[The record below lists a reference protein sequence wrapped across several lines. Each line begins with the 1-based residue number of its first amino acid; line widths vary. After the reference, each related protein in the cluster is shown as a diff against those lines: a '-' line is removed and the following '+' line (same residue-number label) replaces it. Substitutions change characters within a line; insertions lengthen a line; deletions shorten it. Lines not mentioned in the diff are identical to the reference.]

1 MMLFEFSPKA
11 HDGSHRAHGDEGQAA
26 LPRTAE
32 EVFYRYAARVYGV
45 ARRMLGNAADAEDVT
60 QDVLL
65 QVVRRLDTFR
75 GEALFT
81 TWLDRVT
88 VNAALAHRRGRAR
101 RRERQLDAPLD
112 GLPGACV
119 SRRGAAPRGPERVAL
134 DRETWAL
141 VERAIARMPEIYR
154 DVYVLAD
161 VEGLAN
167 AEVGGLLGLS
177 LAAVKSR
184 LHRARLLMRAAL
196 APYFES
202 PLGRRS
208 SASLC

>member
-1 MMLFEFSPKA
+1 MLEQHWPIIA
-11 HDGSHRAHGDEGQAA
+11 DRIELAA
-26 LPRTAE
+26 DAGAPPPPRTAE
-32 EVFYRYAARVYGV
+32 EVFRRYLPRVYNL
-45 ARRMLGNAADAEDVT
+45 ARRMLSHAADAEDVT

-75 GEALFT
+75 GEARFT

-112 GLPGACV
+112 GLPGVAT
-119 SRRGAAPRGPERVAL
+119 PKGPERVAL

-141 VERAIARMPEIYR
+141 VERSIARMPGLYR
-154 DVYVLAD
+154 YVYVLAD

-196 APYFES
+196 APYFGPTEA
-202 PLGRRS
+202 PQPAPPG
-208 SASLC
+208 